1 MQYKT
6 IVILDSILS
15 QLKISPTP
23 ADSEAGNKVAAGGS
37 NSLSTWDSFIQ
48 MLGLVILLIVILI
61 AAYYTTR
68 FIGGIRQGQLK
79 HSNFQVIDA
88 YRISPNKVIEI
99 VKIANKYVVIAIGKD
114 TINYITELDESEV
127 FIRTEQGNELQSFTQ
142 TLDKLKKGINPR
154 NK

>member
-1 MQYKT
+1 MQHKT

-15 QLKISPTP
+15 QLKTTPTP
-23 ADSEAGNKVAAGGS
+23 AAEDAQSNVAAGVSGS
-37 NSLSTWDSFIQ
+37 VSTVDSFIQ
-48 MLGLVILLIVILI
+48 MLGLVVLLIVILI
-61 AAYYTTR
+61 AAYYTTK
-68 FIGGIRQGQLK
+68 FIGGMRQGQLK

-114 TINYITELDESEV
+114 SINYITELDEAEV
-127 FIRTEQGNELQSFTQ
+127 LIKTEPGKELQSFTQ
-142 TLDKLKKGINPR
+142 TLDRLRKGHNPS